1 LSSLISLSRGRHRLR
16 LDVHRARC
24 HARAATPNGLE
35 VTIDPKQIVTIVLC
49 VLLLPLPYFHRDHRS
64 GLLVVAMSSTHFNS
78 CSSARTRRHLS
89 RSPRTR
95 RRIARRRSWMR
106 CTLPVPTGA
115 SPYYPRCHM
124 LRGGNGYLRAK
135 RRTRQA
141 WDAEYGRIG
150 REGNMWWLGSIR
162 ANKQV
167 FGDADVVAYVL
178 SFSLFSLS
186 LTFITSAQS
195 RSGRPWTRG

>member
-1 LSSLISLSRGRHRLR
+1 
-16 LDVHRARC
+16 
-24 HARAATPNGLE
+24 
-35 VTIDPKQIVTIVLC
+35 
-49 VLLLPLPYFHRDHRS
+49 
-64 GLLVVAMSSTHFNS
+64 
-78 CSSARTRRHLS
+78 
-89 RSPRTR
+89 
-95 RRIARRRSWMR
+95 
-106 CTLPVPTGA
+106 
-115 SPYYPRCHM
+115 M

-167 FGDADVVAYVL
+167 FGDVAVAAYVL

-186 LTFITSAQS
+186 YIYNVRAVPIGTAMDKGLEYQRNPRFNA
-195 RSGRPWTRG
+195 

>member
-1 LSSLISLSRGRHRLR
+1 MSSLISLSRGRHRLR

-49 VLLLPLPYFHRDHRS
+49 VLPLPLPYFHRDHRS
-64 GLLVVAMSSTHFNS
+64 GLFVVATMFSTHFNS

-89 RSPRTR
+89 SSPRTR
-95 RRIARRRSWMR
+95 RRTARRRSWMR
-106 CTLPVPTGA
+106 CTLPVPSGA

-162 ANKQV
+162 ANWEQV
-167 FGDADVVAYVL
+167 FGPKTWTWLRTSY
-178 SFSLFSLS
+178 LS
-186 LTFITSAQS
+186 LTFFYLLHL
-195 RSGRPWTRG
+195 